1 MAEQTSPGQTRHNAP
16 ESESSRVRPLA
27 LGGVVFAVC
36 VLAIIGS
43 YHAIV
48 GLAAIIDDDYYV
60 TLNNYIY
67 EFDITA
73 WGWFHLISGVVIL
86 AAAFTM
92 FSGRMWARAVGM
104 AVAGLSALENFFFT
118 PYAPVWSAIII
129 ALDVL
134 VIWSLAMYGRP
145 VAHKVYGAPM

>member
-1 MAEQTSPGQTRHNAP
+1 MAEQTSPGQTRHSAP
-16 ESESSRVRPLA
+16 EAESPRVRPLA

-73 WGWFHLISGVVIL
+73 WGWFHLLSGIVIL
-86 AAAFTM
+86 AAAFTL
-92 FSGRMWARAVGM
+92 FSGRVWARAVGM
-104 AVAGLSALENFFFT
+104 TVAGLSALENFFFT

-129 ALDVL
+129 ALDIL